1 MKTEPRTHIPRSL
14 APDLASRA
22 RARRE
27 ELKRSVAEMAAL
39 VNVTPPTI
47 LRWESGELPDSMRP
61 SRVEAWEVALQ
72 VPPGWLLSPN
82 GKILSD
88 PVIVEPSPFDI
99 SVPMKADRV
108 LIPRAINQ
116 EVGHRARIRR
126 RSLGLS
132 RAQVG
137 ERVGVSVPSL
147 LKWEKGQLPRF
158 MQHGRLHAWEEAL
171 ALPPGWLLMPE
182 DQEPAVPAPPRQK
195 VTIAAHCA
203 ADAIRSI
210 AICLATRGRNL
221 AFLERPIEP
230 EAQRDA
236 DLFAGRYGVE
246 GPEGNTLIAL
256 ASPLGI
262 TRERVRQII
271 EKLTERSSQY
281 EFEVPAF
288 ESLQRACASH
298 LPCSVSVL
306 NDLVRTQLGD
316 QLMLEDACLFAND
329 LLGKRII
336 GMSEAVV
343 SPNGL
348 SIGRWAY
355 GIHEND
361 IVHAADI
368 KAVRSIAYAMIRSC
382 GVAHLPTIAG
392 VAALT
397 YGKEG
402 GSLAKMLQSVEGFDW
417 LDADKMWFWFGP
429 ETPSRNI
436 ILSVA
441 RKVFAVA
448 RERVDVADLLT
459 SVMRYRSRTAT
470 AEFERERSLMLIP
483 PIHVAR
489 TVLERLS
496 WLQVVQYDDY
506 RASTPLIP
514 AEELSE
520 TELRLLAALESR
532 DGVASRFELRSEL
545 ADIKLITFSA
555 ALMTTPILRIV
566 RHGIYAITGRPL
578 DAAAFARACSPRDGM
593 PNRIEVRR
601 QANGSVSFLYVITEF
616 ATESKACLIPAG
628 AVPWVPAGEYTVSNS
643 DATADCVNRSSGAT
657 VLNRL
662 VQAMLAQGY
671 DSGDV
676 VRITIYP
683 QSKIIELSPEEATVQ
698 A

>member
-1 MKTEPRTHIPRSL
+1 
-14 APDLASRA
+14 
-22 RARRE
+22 
-27 ELKRSVAEMAAL
+27 MAAL

-61 SRVEAWEVALQ
+61 SRLEAWEAALQ
-72 VPPGWLLSPN
+72 VPLGWLLFPS
-82 GKILSD
+82 GKILPD
-88 PVIVEPSPFDI
+88 PVIVEPSPFEI
-99 SVPMKADRV
+99 SASMHTDRV
-108 LIPRAINQ
+108 RIPQAASQ
-116 EVGHRARIRR
+116 EVGHRARTRR

-137 ERVGVSVPSL
+137 ERIGVSVPSL
-147 LKWEKGQLPRF
+147 AKWEKGELPRS
-158 MQHGRLHAWEEAL
+158 MQHSRLRAWEEAL

-182 DQEPAVPAPPRQK
+182 DQEPAVPATTRQK

-203 ADAIRSI
+203 ADAIQSI
-210 AICLATRGRNL
+210 ALCLATRGRNL
-221 AFLERPIEP
+221 AFPERPIDP
-230 EAQRDA
+230 GAQRDA
-236 DLFAGRYGVE
+236 DLFAGRYGVN
-246 GPEGNTLIAL
+246 GPEGNTLIEL
-256 ASPLGI
+256 AAPLGI

-271 EKLTERSSQY
+271 EKMTERSAQY
-281 EFEVPAF
+281 EFDVPAF
-288 ESLQRACASH
+288 EFLQRACASH

-306 NDLVRTQLGD
+306 NDLVRTDLGD
-316 QLMLEDACLFAND
+316 QLMLEDACQFAND

-336 GMSEAVV
+336 VMSEPVV

-355 GIHEND
+355 GFDKDD

-368 KAVRSIAYAMIRSC
+368 KTVRSIAYAMIRSC

-397 YGKEG
+397 HGKEG
-402 GSLAKMLQSVEGFDW
+402 GSLANTLQSVEGFDW

-429 ETPSRNI
+429 DTPSRNI

-459 SVMRYRSRTAT
+459 AVMRYRSRTAT

-489 TVLERLS
+489 AVLERLS

-506 RASTPLIP
+506 RANTSLSP
-514 AEELSE
+514 AEELSD
-520 TELRLLAALESR
+520 TELRLLAVLESR
-532 DGVASRFELRSEL
+532 GGVASRFELRTEL

-555 ALMTTPILRIV
+555 ALMTTPIVRIV

-578 DAAAFARACSPRDGM
+578 DAAAFTRACSPRDGM
-593 PNRIEVRR
+593 PNRIDVRR
-601 QANGSVSFLYVITEF
+601 QADGSVSFLYVITEF

-628 AVPWVPAGEYTVSNS
+628 AVPWVPAGEYAVSNS

-676 VRITIYP
+676 VRITIHP
-683 QSKIIELSPEEATVQ
+683 QSKIIELAPEDATIQ

>member
-22 RARRE
+22 RTRRE
-27 ELKRSVAEMAAL
+27 ELKWSVAQMAAL
-39 VNVTPPTI
+39 VNVTPATI

-61 SRVEAWEVALQ
+61 SRLEAWEVALQ
-72 VPPGWLLSPN
+72 VPLGWLLSPN
-82 GKILSD
+82 GKILPD
-88 PVIVEPSPFDI
+88 PVIVEQSPFDI
-99 SVPMKADRV
+99 SVSMKADRV
-108 LIPRAINQ
+108 LIPQAINQ

-147 LKWEKGQLPRF
+147 LKWEKGELPRF
-158 MQHGRLHAWEEAL
+158 MQHGRLRAWEEAL

-182 DQEPAVPAPPRQK
+182 DQEPAVPASPRQK

-221 AFLERPIEP
+221 AFPERPIEP
-230 EAQRDA
+230 GAQRDA

-246 GPEGNTLIAL
+246 GPEGNTLIEL
-256 ASPLGI
+256 AAPLGI

-306 NDLVRTQLGD
+306 NDVVRTQLGD
-316 QLMLEDACLFAND
+316 QLMLEDACLFANE

-355 GIHEND
+355 GIHEDD

-368 KAVRSIAYAMIRSC
+368 KTVRSIAYAMIRSC

-397 YGKEG
+397 YAKEG

-489 TVLERLS
+489 AVLERLS

-506 RASTPLIP
+506 RASTPLSP

-555 ALMTTPILRIV
+555 ALMTTPIVRIV

-578 DAAAFARACSPRDGM
+578 DAAAFARATSPRDGM

-601 QANGSVSFLYVITEF
+601 QPDGSVSFLYVITEF

-628 AVPWVPAGEYTVSNS
+628 AVPWVPAGEYAVSNS

-676 VRITIYP
+676 VRITIHP
-683 QSKIIELSPEEATVQ
+683 QSKIIELAPEEATVQ